1 MTMHDKKYHYGG
13 AIHFLYPR
21 IENRQNATVKYGN
34 VSLLT
39 LYNSMIKLGSS
50 KDDMVSKVFGGSD
63 KSGELIGRANI
74 EQTKKTLKLLG
85 IKIIEI
91 DAGGYMGRKI
101 VYFNKTDET
110 AVVTVKQLRKCDWYP
125 YN

>member
-1 MTMHDKKYHYGG
+1 MHDKKYHYGG
-13 AIHFLYPR
+13 
-21 IENRQNATVKYGN
+21 IENRQHATVKYGN

-50 KDDMVSKVFGGSD
+50 KDNMVSKVFGGSD

-110 AVVTVKQLRKCDWYP
+110 AVVTVRQLRKCDWYP